1 MSGMDAETPPSAPR
15 KPQASPKPVKS
26 KRSRLYR
33 GGLVPRMNVEG
44 RFTREELER
53 AVDAAFAKYAETLA
67 RGG

>member
-1 MSGMDAETPPSAPR
+1 MSGMNAETPPSGAR
-15 KPQASPKPVKS
+15 GRQASPKPVKP

-33 GGLVPRMNVEG
+33 GGLVPRIHAER

-67 RGG
+67 RGD